1 MDNLYYMEEYK
12 PHLVVQIDKEIHVL
26 PIGMLEEI
34 ANKRHDVDR
43 DTMAA
48 IATALL
54 SYAYVD

>member
-1 MDNLYYMEEYK
+1 MDNLYYMDEYK
-12 PHLVVQIDKEIHVL
+12 PHLVVQIGKEIHVL
-26 PIGMLEEI
+26 PLGMLEEI
-34 ANKRHDVDR
+34 AKKRHDVDR